1 MVQEETARLSPE
13 PEEVL
18 QMDVTVLSL
27 ADKAVLG
34 ELKHE
39 TRIREREQKKLMS
52 VLFCCC
58 AIVLDFCSVFAS

>member
-1 MVQEETARLSPE
+1 MAQEETARLSPE

-18 QMDVTVLSL
+18 QMEVTVLSP

-52 VLFCCC
+52 VFLCCRS
-58 AIVLDFCSVFAS
+58 IMLDFSSVLAS